1 MAACS
6 SCEQLNCWKIQWFA
20 EMWMR
25 YKHKCH
31 LWVPWCRSASPW
43 LHISGPDPF
52 PNPLRLTGIGSNA
65 HCPCIIVIV
74 LTSHSAFYLTFFLL
88 PPKINS
94 YCFLQNCMPLALTL
108 LSPTLQMQSH
118 RNSWQMTPGWRLWC
132 VPQPAL
138 SQCPHPLLTCCK
150 DFFTKGK
157 GSPWAA

>member
-1 MAACS
+1 MRQTFSSLGHYWANSWSQPWALLNSMGQMLAVWHHYHRRLLMIAAGQRNTCVFLVFFSTRNISMAACS

-65 HCPCIIVIV
+65 HCPCIIVI
-74 LTSHSAFYLTFFLL
+74 ALTFHSTPVLL
-88 PPKINS
+88 WL
-94 YCFLQNCMPLALTL
+94 C
-108 LSPTLQMQSH
+108 
-118 RNSWQMTPGWRLWC
+118 
-132 VPQPAL
+132 
-138 SQCPHPLLTCCK
+138 
-150 DFFTKGK
+150 
-157 GSPWAA
+157 